1 MLAETNKRRRYM
13 ISSSLEE
20 YLKTIYVLK
29 KQGQDI
35 KVTTIANRMNC
46 TKPSVNK
53 AIKNLKANEML
64 EYEAYGEIRLTN
76 KGEALAK
83 KVLEA
88 YDIVYVFLTEILE
101 IPKEEAKEEAIRLKA
116 VMNDNT
122 LNMLTKYVYKILGV
136 YNLNCNYDINEENDP
151 ADGTCLRPSGKT
163 GGIKQE
169 CFG

>member
-1 MLAETNKRRRYM
+1 M

-136 YNLNCNYDINEENDP
+136 YNLNCNYDINEEKCRCCNRKI
-151 ADGTCLRPSGKT
+151 LNLKREENIEK
-163 GGIKQE
+163 
-169 CFG
+169 

>member
-1 MLAETNKRRRYM
+1 M

-76 KGEALAK
+76 KGETLAK

-101 IPKEEAKEEAIRLKA
+101 ISKEEAKEEAIRLKA

-136 YNLNCNYDINEENDP
+136 YNLNCNYDINEEKCRCCNRKILNLKREENID
-151 ADGTCLRPSGKT
+151 
-163 GGIKQE
+163 E
-169 CFG
+169 

>member
-1 MLAETNKRRRYM
+1 M

-122 LNMLTKYVYKILGV
+122 LNMLTKYVYMILGV
-136 YNLNCNYDINEENDP
+136 YNLNCNYDINEEKCRCCNRKILNLKREENID
-151 ADGTCLRPSGKT
+151 
-163 GGIKQE
+163 E
-169 CFG
+169 

>member
-1 MLAETNKRRRYM
+1 M

-53 AIKNLKANEML
+53 AIKNLKVNEML

-136 YNLNCNYDINEENDP
+136 YNLNCNYDITEEKCRCCNRKILNLKREENID
-151 ADGTCLRPSGKT
+151 
-163 GGIKQE
+163 E
-169 CFG
+169 

>member
-1 MLAETNKRRRYM
+1 M
-13 ISSSLEE
+13 ISSYIEE

-136 YNLNCNYDINEENDP
+136 YNLNCNYDINEEKCRCCNRKILNLKREENID
-151 ADGTCLRPSGKT
+151 
-163 GGIKQE
+163 E
-169 CFG
+169 

>member
-1 MLAETNKRRRYM
+1 M

-53 AIKNLKANEML
+53 AIKNLKVNEML

-136 YNLNCNYDINEENDP
+136 YNLDCNYDINEENCRCCNRKILNLKREENID
-151 ADGTCLRPSGKT
+151 
-163 GGIKQE
+163 E
-169 CFG
+169 

>member
-1 MLAETNKRRRYM
+1 M

-101 IPKEEAKEEAIRLKA
+101 IPKEEAKEAIRLKA

-136 YNLNCNYDINEENDP
+136 YNLNCNYDINEEKCRCCNRKILNLKREENID
-151 ADGTCLRPSGKT
+151 
-163 GGIKQE
+163 E
-169 CFG
+169 

>member
-1 MLAETNKRRRYM
+1 M

-46 TKPSVNK
+46 TKLSVNK

-136 YNLNCNYDINEENDP
+136 YNLNCNYDINEEKCRCCNRKILNLKREENID
-151 ADGTCLRPSGKT
+151 
-163 GGIKQE
+163 E
-169 CFG
+169 

>member
-1 MLAETNKRRRYM
+1 M

-20 YLKTIYVLK
+20 YLKTIYVIK

-136 YNLNCNYDINEENDP
+136 YNLNCNYDINEEKCRCCNRKILNLKREENTD
-151 ADGTCLRPSGKT
+151 
-163 GGIKQE
+163 E
-169 CFG
+169 

>member
-1 MLAETNKRRRYM
+1 M

-53 AIKNLKANEML
+53 AIKNLKVNEML
-64 EYEAYGEIRLTN
+64 ECEAYGEIRLTN

-136 YNLNCNYDINEENDP
+136 YNLNCNYDINEEKCRCCNRKILNLKREENID
-151 ADGTCLRPSGKT
+151 
-163 GGIKQE
+163 E
-169 CFG
+169 

>member
-1 MLAETNKRRRYM
+1 M

-64 EYEAYGEIRLTN
+64 DYEAYGEIRLTN

-101 IPKEEAKEEAIRLKA
+101 IPKEKAKEEAIRLKA
-116 VMNDNT
+116 VMKDNT

-136 YNLNCNYDINEENDP
+136 YNLNCNYDINEEKCRCCNRKILNLKREENID
-151 ADGTCLRPSGKT
+151 
-163 GGIKQE
+163 E
-169 CFG
+169 

>member
-1 MLAETNKRRRYM
+1 M

-122 LNMLTKYVYKILGV
+122 LNILTKYVYKILGV
-136 YNLNCNYDINEENDP
+136 YNLNCNYDINEEKCRCCNRKILNLKREENID
-151 ADGTCLRPSGKT
+151 
-163 GGIKQE
+163 E
-169 CFG
+169 

>member
-1 MLAETNKRRRYM
+1 M

-88 YDIVYVFLTEILE
+88 YDIVYVYLTEILE

-136 YNLNCNYDINEENDP
+136 YNLNCNYDINEEKCRCCNRKILNLKREENID
-151 ADGTCLRPSGKT
+151 
-163 GGIKQE
+163 E
-169 CFG
+169 

>member
-1 MLAETNKRRRYM
+1 M

-136 YNLNCNYDINEENDP
+136 YNINCNYDINEEKCRCCNRKILNLKREENID
-151 ADGTCLRPSGKT
+151 
-163 GGIKQE
+163 E
-169 CFG
+169 

>member
-1 MLAETNKRRRYM
+1 M

-101 IPKEEAKEEAIRLKA
+101 IPKEKAKEEAIRLKA

-136 YNLNCNYDINEENDP
+136 YNLNCNYDINEEKCRCCNRKILNLKREENID
-151 ADGTCLRPSGKT
+151 
-163 GGIKQE
+163 E
-169 CFG
+169 

>member
-1 MLAETNKRRRYM
+1 M

-101 IPKEEAKEEAIRLKA
+101 IPKEEAKEEAIRLKS

-136 YNLNCNYDINEENDP
+136 YNLNCNYDINEEKCRCCNRKILNLKREENID
-151 ADGTCLRPSGKT
+151 
-163 GGIKQE
+163 E
-169 CFG
+169 

>member
-1 MLAETNKRRRYM
+1 M

-136 YNLNCNYDINEENDP
+136 YNLNCNYDINEEKCRCCKRKILNLKREENID
-151 ADGTCLRPSGKT
+151 
-163 GGIKQE
+163 E
-169 CFG
+169 

>member
-1 MLAETNKRRRYM
+1 MLAETNKRRRYK

-136 YNLNCNYDINEENDP
+136 YNLNCNYDINEEKCRCCNRKILNLKREENID
-151 ADGTCLRPSGKT
+151 
-163 GGIKQE
+163 E
-169 CFG
+169 

>member
-1 MLAETNKRRRYM
+1 M

-136 YNLNCNYDINEENDP
+136 YNLNCNYDINQEKCRCCNRKILNLKREENID
-151 ADGTCLRPSGKT
+151 
-163 GGIKQE
+163 E
-169 CFG
+169 

>member
-1 MLAETNKRRRYM
+1 M

-101 IPKEEAKEEAIRLKA
+101 SPKEEAKEEAIRLKA

-122 LNMLTKYVYKILGV
+122 LNMLTKYVYKTLGV
-136 YNLNCNYDINEENDP
+136 YNLNCNYDINEEKCRCCNRKILNLKREENID
-151 ADGTCLRPSGKT
+151 
-163 GGIKQE
+163 E
-169 CFG
+169 

>member
-1 MLAETNKRRRYM
+1 M

-122 LNMLTKYVYKILGV
+122 LNMLTKYVYKIFGV
-136 YNLNCNYDINEENDP
+136 FNLNCYFDIYEE
-151 ADGTCLRPSGKT
+151 K
-163 GGIKQE
+163 
-169 CFG
+169 

>member
-1 MLAETNKRRRYM
+1 M

-116 VMNDNT
+116 VINDNT

-136 YNLNCNYDINEENDP
+136 YNLNCNYDINEEKCRCCNRKILNLKREENID
-151 ADGTCLRPSGKT
+151 
-163 GGIKQE
+163 E
-169 CFG
+169 

>member
-1 MLAETNKRRRYM
+1 M

-64 EYEAYGEIRLTN
+64 EYEAYGKIRLTN

-136 YNLNCNYDINEENDP
+136 YNLNCNYDINEEKCRCCNRKILNLKREENID
-151 ADGTCLRPSGKT
+151 
-163 GGIKQE
+163 E
-169 CFG
+169 

>member
-1 MLAETNKRRRYM
+1 M

-88 YDIVYVFLTEILE
+88 YDIVYVFLKEVLNIEEEQAKTEAEKIKSTITDETINKL
-101 IPKEEAKEEAIRLKA
+101 A
-116 VMNDNT
+116 
-122 LNMLTKYVYKILGV
+122 KYVHQVLGLT
-136 YNLNCNYDINEENDP
+136 NLNCNYDINKEQCRSCVKR
-151 ADGTCLRPSGKT
+151 ASSKAK
-163 GGIKQE
+163 I
-169 CFG
+169 

>member
-1 MLAETNKRRRYM
+1 M

-136 YNLNCNYDINEENDP
+136 YNLNCNYDINEEKCRCCNRKILNLKREENID
-151 ADGTCLRPSGKT
+151 
-163 GGIKQE
+163 E
-169 CFG
+169 

>member
-1 MLAETNKRRRYM
+1 M

-101 IPKEEAKEEAIRLKA
+101 ILKEEAKEEAIRLKA

-136 YNLNCNYDINEENDP
+136 YNLNCNYDINEEKCRCCNRKILNLKREENID
-151 ADGTCLRPSGKT
+151 
-163 GGIKQE
+163 E
-169 CFG
+169 

>member
-1 MLAETNKRRRYM
+1 M

-29 KQGQDI
+29 KQGQEI

-53 AIKNLKANEML
+53 ASKNLKANEML

-136 YNLNCNYDINEENDP
+136 YNLNCNYDINEEKCRCCNRKILNLKREENID
-151 ADGTCLRPSGKT
+151 
-163 GGIKQE
+163 E
-169 CFG
+169 